1 MGNYCIKKINLSADP
16 VLWRRCNC
24 FKVAQRFIFGKG
36 KSIHILITTVI
47 AVTIGVMGT
56 LYCCKWLR
64 EHVCVLDVGRA
75 NQSIQQ
81 LSSTLEQLN
90 HREGRKEEQGPRGN
104 VTSIDE
110 DKPSWN
116 FKAQS
121 KAGNSVKVPT
131 CHGVTL
137 QLELL

>member
-1 MGNYCIKKINLSADP
+1 
-16 VLWRRCNC
+16 
-24 FKVAQRFIFGKG
+24 
-36 KSIHILITTVI
+36 
-47 AVTIGVMGT
+47 MGT

-90 HREGRKEEQGPRGN
+90 HREGRKEEQGLRGN
-104 VTSIDE
+104 ITSIDE
-110 DKPSWN
+110 GKPSWN
-116 FKAQS
+116 LKAQS

-131 CHGVTL
+131 CQGVNL
-137 QLELL
+137 ELELL